1 MSGSNETRDS
11 AEEPGASSGPAS
23 EAPPSFGNADRAA
36 GEPAAG
42 EPDRPSAQTSPD
54 TSEEAPA
61 DKPGA
66 VGLPPFML
74 QRPWW
79 ATDEDENTGDRI
91 GDDTGGDAEH
101 KPQTASGTDAE
112 SGPDEQPAAETQRAK
127 SEPAKSQA
135 SKTEAA
141 ASESSESSES
151 SEPSVGTDPLPP
163 PAPGTLVAGAGA
175 PGVDTRG
182 AVPTRQPTRQPAPPS
197 AAETEPDGIPAVRL
211 DDDSAT
217 AGTGKP
223 ADADRPSGKPTG
235 TGASDDDTAPI
246 PRTEIPAPP
255 APAPGPAASAN
266 QPTVATPLYR
276 PDGPAPFGSPG
287 YTAPTQAFPAAPADQ
302 GAPAAP
308 APGGK
313 KRGNRKALLAAG
325 GVAGALV
332 IAAGAYVLV
341 GSGSGDDGRKAAP
354 AGRTPTSA
362 QQPPAPAPTPTGAT
376 TVPAPSLPAQASI
389 NNVKTDPKPLA
400 LVEAFPSKNVT
411 LGGRSYVRDKASVNH
426 NCALTARGAMAQ
438 ALQRGG
444 CTSVVRVTFL
454 DKQRSV
460 AVTSGIAVLPNHQ
473 AALRASRAGDPS
485 KYEWFRGMAGSRT
498 KDIDRAGGYAAST
511 VRGRYIIYSY
521 AQYANGRRPQPGDVL
536 QNVARQFIDYGVR
549 PIDARARQR
558 Q

>member
-1 MSGSNETRDS
+1 MSGPNETRDS

-23 EAPPSFGNADRAA
+23 EAPPSFGNAD
-36 GEPAAG
+36 PAAG
-42 EPDRPSAQTSPD
+42 EPDRPSAQTSPEK
-54 TSEEAPA
+54 SEEAPA
-61 DKPGA
+61 DKPGT

-79 ATDEDENTGDRI
+79 ATDED
-91 GDDTGGDAEH
+91 DDTGDDAEN
-101 KPQTASGTDAE
+101 KPQTASDGADAE
-112 SGPDEQPAAETQRAK
+112 SGPDEQPAPGA
-127 SEPAKSQA
+127 EPAKKA
-135 SKTEAA
+135 PAKTEPAKTEPAKTEAA
-141 ASESSESSES
+141 KPKAAAPESAESSES
-151 SEPSVGTDPLPP
+151 SEPPVGTDPLPAP
-163 PAPGTLVAGAGA
+163 TPGTLVAGAGA

-182 AVPTRQPTRQPAPPS
+182 AVPTRQPAPPS
-197 AAETEPDGIPAVRL
+197 AAETEPDIPVVRV

-217 AGTGKP
+217 PGKDKPAGTEPAGGKP
-223 ADADRPSGKPTG
+223 AGPQ
-235 TGASDDDTAPI
+235 ASDDDTAPI
-246 PRTEIPAPP
+246 PRTEIPAPA
-255 APAPGPAASAN
+255 APAPGPAASPN
-266 QPTVATPLYR
+266 QPTAATPPYR
-276 PDGPAPFGSPG
+276 PDNPAPFGGPG
-287 YTAPTQAFPAAPADQ
+287 YTAPTQTFPAAPADQ
-302 GAPAAP
+302 GAPTAP
-308 APGGK
+308 APSGK

-332 IAAGAYVLV
+332 VAAGAYVLL
-341 GSGSGDDGRKAAP
+341 GSGSGGDGREAAP

-362 QQPPAPAPTPTGAT
+362 QQPQAPAASPTGAT
-376 TVPAPSLPAQASI
+376 TVPAPSQSAQASI

-400 LVEAFPSKNVT
+400 LVEAFPTKNVT
-411 LGGRSYVRDKASVNH
+411 VGGRSYVRDKASVNH

-438 ALQRGG
+438 ALQRAG

-460 AVTSGIAVLPNHQ
+460 AVTSGIAVLPNHE

-511 VRGRYIIYSY
+511 VRGRYIVYSY
-521 AQYANGRRPQPGDVL
+521 AQYANGRRPQPGDAL

-558 Q
+558 R